1 MDPVQ
6 QKGSIENYR
15 AIKDKVHKAKP
26 TDLPNGQQMNT
37 PSPRQQSQK
46 GFRFEKKL
54 PTQVNFTFFLFVL
67 KLFKK
72 TQQETKKPPRRCKT
86 SMDFANTSFR

>member
-15 AIKDKVHKAKP
+15 AIKDKVQKAKP
-26 TDLPNGQQMNT
+26 ADLPNGQMNT

-46 GFRFEKKL
+46 AFRFEKKL
-54 PTQVNFTFFLFVL
+54 PTQVSKFCMINLP
-67 KLFKK
+67 K
-72 TQQETKKPPRRCKT
+72 
-86 SMDFANTSFR
+86 

>member
-1 MDPVQ
+1 MKKQKNQPSRSYSVDPVQ

-15 AIKDKVHKAKP
+15 AIKDKVQKAKP

-54 PTQVNFTFFLFVL
+54 PTQVNFTFFYLF
-67 KLFKK
+67 
-72 TQQETKKPPRRCKT
+72 
-86 SMDFANTSFR
+86 